1 MKCDFV
7 SGHTHT
13 FMDYVW
19 DVCSFYCPFV
29 LHNYVLW
36 HLHIIYYFREEI
48 AGYDGKLTKE
58 MSGPIYEVFSRL
70 IRALVGKKIAV
81 PGKFKRCG

>member
-1 MKCDFV
+1 M
-7 SGHTHT
+7 HT
-13 FMDYVW
+13 FVL
-19 DVCSFYCPFV
+19 SPFV
-29 LHNYVLW
+29 TYVLW
-36 HLHIIYYFREEI
+36 HTLCCMINCREEI

-81 PGKFKRCG
+81 PGKFKRFG